1 MTSSS
6 LMNES
11 LTHDERERIG
21 EPGFELEPRVR
32 RNSDDLQMTLLFL
45 LMLLFLLLL
54 LFSLLSHLS
63 QAGLLGGDVAPLLD
77 DGLLDLPGVGAGPG
91 ADLLGDVNALLLGLE
106 ERNQLGDVLA
116 RSLGLQV
123 AVFLRH
129 LGKKFKPG

>member
-1 MTSSS
+1 
-6 LMNES
+6 MNES

-54 LFSLLSHLS
+54 FSLLSHLS

-77 DGLLDLPGVGAGPG
+77 DGLLDLPGVGTGPG

-106 ERNQLGDVLA
+106 EGHQLGDVLA

-123 AVFLRH
+123 AVFLRN
-129 LGKKFKPG
+129 LFDKVQN

>member
-45 LMLLFLLLL
+45 LMLLFLLL

-106 ERNQLGDVLA
+106 EGHQLGDVLA

-123 AVFLRH
+123 AVFLRN
-129 LGKKFKPG
+129 LFDKVQN